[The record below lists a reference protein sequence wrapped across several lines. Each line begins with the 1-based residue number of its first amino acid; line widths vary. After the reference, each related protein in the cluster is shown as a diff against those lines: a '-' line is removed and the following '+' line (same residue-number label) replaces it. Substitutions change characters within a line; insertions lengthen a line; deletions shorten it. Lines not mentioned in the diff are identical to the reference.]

1 MTEQYC
7 PHTCHF
13 IFQYCVEIA
22 YLLYHKSMIY
32 IGNSCRTI
40 ILTLI
45 YKTYL

>member
-7 PHTCHF
+7 PHTCQF

-32 IGNSCRTI
+32 KFVIPAE
-40 ILTLI
+40 L
-45 YKTYL
+45 